1 MVAAAAGVGVL
12 GWNHAPALL
21 PYGPDVVGA
30 ALVVGGLGAAASAR
44 SRLGGSGGGG
54 GGGGAPE
61 ESALEVTVPRDLA
74 TGEGTGVELEVVP
87 QYAAQNLEEEVEKE
101 LLAGASPRRV
111 RQRLSPKVWV
121 VDWDVRPAP
130 VSFLLATASP
140 YDEVVVRI
148 TSPGA
153 RVSDCGTVS
162 AGEADQRTS
171 GPVSDYGL
179 AAAQLGRLRS
189 AGLPTTACV
198 DLVAASG
205 ALGCRRRPAQQ
216 GRACRDAA
224 PLPSGGYMMAC
235 VADKLLAAPFAYVGS
250 IGVVGGSP
258 NVLER
263 AGVEVVQRT
272 SGRFKRSLQQFEPNT
287 PEGLQKYQEE
297 IDAIHAAFKA
307 TRTRNR
313 SGSMDV
319 HVSTNRPSLD
329 IEAVATG
336 ESWLALH
343 ALDQG
348 LVDGLCTA
356 DAYLRT
362 RSADAAVLLV
372 RAKPPRRTGLAALLS
387 RGVEGAASAA
397 AALAE
402 LAGAGRGL
410 ASQLSS
416 RLRPSASL
424 AGQGLASGAASGA
437 SPTEAPPS

>member
-1 MVAAAAGVGVL
+1 VK
-12 GWNHAPALL
+12 
-21 PYGPDVVGA
+21 
-30 ALVVGGLGAAASAR
+30 
-44 SRLGGSGGGG
+44 
-54 GGGGAPE
+54 
-61 ESALEVTVPRDLA
+61 
-74 TGEGTGVELEVVP
+74 
-87 QYAAQNLEEEVEKE
+87 KE

-130 VSFLLATASP
+130 VAAGSPPRPPLMRDMLNTLRAQVSFLLATASP

-148 TSPGA
+148 TSPG
-153 RVSDCGTVS
+153 
-162 AGEADQRTS
+162 

-205 ALGCRRRPAQQ
+205 
-216 GRACRDAA
+216 
-224 PLPSGGYMMAC
+224 GYMMAC

-258 NVLER
+258 NVHKVLER

-297 IDAIHAAFKA
+297 IDAIHAAFK
-307 TRTRNR
+307 
-313 SGSMDV
+313 V

>member
-153 RVSDCGTVS
+153 R
-162 AGEADQRTS
+162 

-179 AAAQLGRLRS
+179 AASQLGRLRS

-319 HVSTNRPSLD
+319 SGTCPS
-329 IEAVATG
+329 
-336 ESWLALH
+336 S
-343 ALDQG
+343 
-348 LVDGLCTA
+348 
-356 DAYLRT
+356 
-362 RSADAAVLLV
+362 SPADAAVLLV